1 MLRLE
6 SSIYNKQNLLL
17 LFFTVAND
25 IIYFYSFSFFF
36 KEKHTTKNINKRE
49 LKKEMDVDT
58 SSTHPA
64 SAPTP
69 VTTSTNVEAKQ
80 VGDTGLTSSDY
91 YFNSYSH
98 FSIHEEMLKDRVRT
112 ESYRRAIMT
121 PGIVNGKVV
130 LDVGCGTGI
139 LSLFCA
145 SCGAK
150 KVYAVCTLDKKNIYV

>member
-1 MLRLE
+1 
-6 SSIYNKQNLLL
+6 
-17 LFFTVAND
+17 
-25 IIYFYSFSFFF
+25 
-36 KEKHTTKNINKRE
+36 
-49 LKKEMDVDT
+49 MDVDT

-69 VTTSTNVEAKQ
+69 VTTSTNVEAKH

-150 KVYAVCTLDKKNIYV
+150 KVYAVCTLDKKTFMSNCHKIECAEIIEQAREIVKANHLDDSILFMSP